1 MTQGVCDLTGR
12 EAFDKL
18 LDQKLPLAVTDG
30 LIGRGIALRTH
41 SGVMMPSEYQESL
54 FQARNIWAET

>member
-1 MTQGVCDLTGR
+1 MTQGVCDLTGK

-30 LIGRGIALRTH
+30 LIGQGTLRTH
-41 SGVMMPSEYQESL
+41 SGGVMMPSGVLGKSVSSKKHL
-54 FQARNIWAET
+54 G